1 MIADTGPIVAW
12 LNTEDQYH
20 DWARTLTRLRPWLTL
35 ESCLAEASWNLGN
48 PARVA
53 EIVELG
59 LVEVVPLDTED
70 WQRIAQ
76 LARKFADLDIDL
88 VDFSVVRLS
97 EKLRR
102 ERIATVDKE
111 HFSILRRFERERLPV
126 LLPGG
131 S

>member
-20 DWARTLTRLRPWLTL
+20 EWSRSLMRFRPWLTL
-35 ESCLAEASWNLGN
+35 ESCLAEAAWNLHN

-59 LVEVVPLDTED
+59 LVEIVPLETDD
-70 WQRIAQ
+70 WERIAQ
-76 LARKFADLDIDL
+76 LARKFADHEIDL

-102 ERIATVDKE
+102 ERIATVDRE
-111 HFSILRRFERERLPV
+111 HFSILRRFERERLPL
-126 LLPGG
+126 LLPGD
-131 S
+131 